1 MSLQVL
7 ACRRQCDLVSEPEF
21 LITSTSP
28 EWLITF
34 FALQCL
40 GCEVVTMHTTLDDST
55 ISYIL
60 NLNKLRPTIETT
72 TKLINL
78 RSPFVDSLS
87 EAETNETK
95 FEIFD
100 YDQLIEEGRALPE
113 LGFNNNLEFSTNDIA
128 VVMFTSGGCCFRS
141 DGSSL
146 WSSNDDGQ
154 LSLTTD
160 LLGAARRVS

>member
-1 MSLQVL
+1 
-7 ACRRQCDLVSEPEF
+7 
-21 LITSTSP
+21 
-28 EWLITF
+28 
-34 FALQCL
+34 
-40 GCEVVTMHTTLDDST
+40 MHTTLDDST

-60 NLNKLRPTIETT
+60 NLNRIECLFTQADLIRNLNKLRPTIETT